1 MSMSNS
7 SADTQSFADLASEL
21 SARCLQATESGRYDD
36 VPSEQL
42 GQVFASV
49 VQLFAAKAQAGES
62 VLPFGRNSGVTTT
75 DVAIGCT
82 AMLDAVNLAL
92 FELGAWQA
100 MSSVGRIRHE
110 EPGMER
116 L

>member
-1 MSMSNS
+1 MSGCSVEAS
-7 SADTQSFADLASEL
+7 PFAELASEL
-21 SARCLQATESGRYDD
+21 SARCLNAVESGRFDEIPPD
-36 VPSEQL
+36 AL

-49 VQLFAAKAQAGES
+49 IQLFAAKAQAGES

-82 AMLDAVNLAL
+82 AMLEAVNLAL

-100 MSSVGRIRHE
+100 MSSVGRIRHDD
-110 EPGMER
+110 PQSER
-116 L
+116 F

>member
-1 MSMSNS
+1 MSRS
-7 SADTQSFADLASEL
+7 SSDAHSFSDLASDL
-21 SARCLQATESGRYDD
+21 SARCLDAVETGRFDD
-36 VPSEQL
+36 VPSDAL

-49 VQLFAAKAQAGES
+49 VQLFAAKAQAGEQ

-110 EPGMER
+110 EPELER
-116 L
+116 F

>member
-1 MSMSNS
+1 MSRS
-7 SADTQSFADLASEL
+7 SVDGSPFAELASEV
-21 SARCLQATESGRYDD
+21 SARCLNAVESGRLDEI
-36 VPSEQL
+36 PSDAL

-49 VQLFAAKAQAGES
+49 IQVFAAKAQAGEP
-62 VLPFGRNSGVTTT
+62 VLPFGRNSSVTTT

-100 MSSVGRIRHE
+100 MSRVGRIRHD
-110 EPGMER
+110 EPQLER
-116 L
+116 S

>member
-1 MSMSNS
+1 MSPSN
-7 SADTQSFADLASEL
+7 ADAQTFSDLASDV
-21 SARCLQATESGRYDD
+21 SARCLQAIENGRFDD
-36 VPSEQL
+36 VPSEAL
-42 GQVFASV
+42 GQVFSSV
-49 VQLFAAKAQAGES
+49 LQLFAAKAQAGEP

-110 EPGMER
+110 EPQLER
-116 L
+116 F

>member
-1 MSMSNS
+1 MSPS
-7 SADTQSFADLASEL
+7 SPDAETFTNLASDL
-21 SARCLQATESGRYDD
+21 SARCLQAVESGRFDD
-36 VPSEQL
+36 VPSEAL
-42 GQVFASV
+42 GQIFASV

-110 EPGMER
+110 EPELER
-116 L
+116 F

>member
-1 MSMSNS
+1 MSRSDPGARTFS
-7 SADTQSFADLASEL
+7 DLATEI
-21 SARCLQATESGRYDD
+21 SARCLEAVESGRFDD
-36 VPSEQL
+36 VPSDAL
-42 GQVFASV
+42 GQVFASA

-110 EPGMER
+110 EPELER
-116 L
+116 F